1 MAKEQILMTTRE
13 VAELF
18 RVDPSTVRQWCK
30 LGRLT
35 LLKTPGGRNR
45 HYTVEVHQLYKD
57 SEEKE
62 G

>member
-1 MAKEQILMTTRE
+1 MTEEQILMTTRE

-45 HYTVEVHQLYKD
+45 HYTAEVHRLYNA
-57 SEEKE
+57 KE
-62 G
+62 GE